1 MDEARR
7 TQEPSRSETPRPL
20 ILVVA
25 PLGGATAGRRT
36 RHDVQPLSHERSG
49 KCRHAQHGEN
59 GLAVRGPGHHERSGK
74 CRHALFESADHVL
87 AAREATNDPARMIRE
102 APPPGLTTICCP
114 TLHMSEIRM
123 IREAPPPGL
132 TAPADR

>member
-49 KCRHAQHGEN
+49 KCRHAQHGKCRHAQHGEN
-59 GLAVRGPGHHERSGK
+59 GLAVRGPGNHERSGK

-102 APPPGLTTICCP
+102 APPPGLT
-114 TLHMSEIRM
+114 
-123 IREAPPPGL
+123 
-132 TAPADR
+132 APADR

>member
-25 PLGGATAGRRT
+25 PSGGATAGRRT
-36 RHDVQPLSHERSG
+36 RHDVQPLS
-49 KCRHAQHGEN
+49 
-59 GLAVRGPGHHERSGK
+59 HERSGK

-102 APPPGLTTICCP
+102 APPPGLT
-114 TLHMSEIRM
+114 
-123 IREAPPPGL
+123 
-132 TAPADR
+132 APADR